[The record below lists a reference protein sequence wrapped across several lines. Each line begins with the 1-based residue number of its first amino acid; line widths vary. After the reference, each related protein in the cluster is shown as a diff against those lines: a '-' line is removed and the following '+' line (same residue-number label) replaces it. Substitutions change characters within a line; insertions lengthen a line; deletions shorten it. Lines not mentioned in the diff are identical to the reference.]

1 MKPLQI
7 QGSRFASIEILIVIA
22 IIAILCPPHVS
33 DEETFATI
41 VVVSPRLLPQP
52 PATPPRQLPHPTIPA
67 KNA

>member
-33 DEETFATI
+33 DEETFALASLRQNEI
-41 VVVSPRLLPQP
+41 LLVS
-52 PATPPRQLPHPTIPA
+52 
-67 KNA
+67 